1 MCESPVTFFCLQSKL
16 KNCEKCHCVA
26 YCSTKCSEEDKKD
39 HEKSC
44 FWLKTI
50 LQDYLASQRT
60 QHDLARKWCPR
71 PYLISRDLPFSI
83 QVFFQQELQNF
94 CRDAEIKK
102 LDLRL
107 LELLPCLGPSIKE
120 KTFFSRFLTPYILPS
135 EIFDYYRLANL
146 ANFDPSPLKNGNVL
160 NAR

>member
-1 MCESPVTFFCLQSKL
+1 MWKSCHFFCLQSKL
-16 KNCEKCHCVA
+16 KNCELCLCVA

-50 LQDYLASQRT
+50 LQDYLASHRT
-60 QHDLARKWCPR
+60 QHDLARKWKPR
-71 PYLISRDLPFSI
+71 PYLISRDLPISI

-107 LELLPCLGPSIKE
+107 QLELLPYFLVRSWVMSENHWKLQNNISWIHSWHPNHQI
-120 KTFFSRFLTPYILPS
+120 FF
-135 EIFDYYRLANL
+135 
-146 ANFDPSPLKNGNVL
+146 
-160 NAR
+160 

>member
-1 MCESPVTFFCLQSKL
+1 MWKSCHFFCLQSKL
-16 KNCEKCHCVA
+16 KNCEKCLCVA

-50 LQDYLASQRT
+50 LQDYLASHRT
-60 QHDLARKWCPR
+60 QHDLARKWKPR
-71 PYLISRDLPFSI
+71 PYLISRDLPISI

-107 LELLPCLGPSIKE
+107 LELLPIH
-120 KTFFSRFLTPYILPS
+120 
-135 EIFDYYRLANL
+135 
-146 ANFDPSPLKNGNVL
+146 PLKTSAYHGFLPLPPPVGKFGQFCPL
-160 NAR
+160 PAKKCHCLKCKAALDSDAHDM

>member
-1 MCESPVTFFCLQSKL
+1 MCESPVTYFCLQSKL

-26 YCSTKCSEEDKKD
+26 YCSTKCSEEDKTD

-60 QHDLARKWCPR
+60 QHDLARKWYPR

-107 LELLPCLGPSIKE
+107 LELLPCLGPSIKDVGN
-120 KTFFSRFLTPYILPS
+120 FSRFLTPTPSRRQFLTTICWQIWPILTP
-135 EIFDYYRLANL
+135 
-146 ANFDPSPLKNGNVL
+146 PPLKNANIL